1 MIGIIGAMGVEVAA
15 IIDRLEE
22 RKETTIS
29 SVTYYTGKFCGK
41 DVVVAKCGVGKVF
54 SAICAQTMILSF
66 PVKRIINIGVGGS
79 LADSLDVCD
88 IGIADGV
95 VQHDMDTTPLGEPL
109 GFLSGID
116 KVVLESDRAFAD
128 IIEASANRLGI
139 NTLRGIIASGDCFVS
154 GNAKKKSIVDSFGAI
169 VCEMEGASIGQVCYV
184 NGVPFN
190 VIRAVSDK
198 ADGSADVSFETFLE
212 KAVEQSVRL
221 LEEVTKSI

>member
-1 MIGIIGAMGVEVAA
+1 MIGIIGAMGVEVAE
-15 IIDRLEE
+15 IINRLDN
-22 RKETTIS
+22 KKDTTIGG
-29 SVTYYTGKFCGK
+29 VTYYTGTFCGK

-66 PVKRIINIGVGGS
+66 SVERIINIGVGGS
-79 LADSLDVCD
+79 LADSLNVCD
-88 IGIADGV
+88 VGVADAV

-116 KVVLESDRAFAD
+116 MVEIPCDRDFAD
-128 IIEASANRLGI
+128 IIVASANRLGI

-154 GNAKKKSIVDSFGAI
+154 GNDKKKSIVDSFGAI
-169 VCEMEGASIGQVCYV
+169 VCEMEGASIGQTCYV
-184 NGVPFN
+184 NSIPFN

-212 KAVEQSVRL
+212 KAVSQSIRL
-221 LEEVTKSI
+221 LEDVMENI